1 MRVATWRWLL
11 VPMVIVVAGCVSQP
25 APSAP
30 TPSLSAASV
39 PAPSLPAAF
48 KSLFSGVGNPRFRVQ
63 APPAGQ
69 TGQDI
74 AAALQ
79 AEDPVSFRGR
89 AVPVYG
95 FYDCYLAPNCSGGG
109 PRWYVFFPDCGDNVW
124 VHVDPAGV
132 DAGFTA
138 HNVCQAQPSP

>member
-1 MRVATWRWLL
+1 ML
-11 VPMVIVVAGCVSQP
+11 VPMVIVVAGCQTQP

-30 TPSLSAASV
+30 TPSAPAASA

-48 KSLFSGVGNPRFRVQ
+48 QSLYDGVGNHPRFRVQ

-89 AVPVYG
+89 AVPVFG
-95 FYDCYLAPNCSGGG
+95 VVDCDQAPNCSGGG
-109 PRWYVFFPDCGDNVW
+109 PHWYVFFPDCGDDVW
-124 VHVDPAGV
+124 VSVDPAGV
-132 DAGFTA
+132 DAGYGAQFG
-138 HNVCQAQPSP
+138 VCQAQPSP